1 METLR
6 VGTDTIRL
14 AVTSRDT
21 DGALVAAEVRIP
33 AGGGPP
39 VLHRHAPHE
48 VYRVEAGE
56 LAVYVE
62 GGDGA
67 VARILATPGDVVHI
81 PSGRAH
87 TVRNESGAD
96 AQAYVVFTPGAQIED
111 FVRAA
116 AGVGGDGPPAM
127 DAVLALAERHG
138 VQITGPLDRAS

>member
-21 DGALVAAEVRIP
+21 DGALLAAEVRIP

-39 VLHRHAPHE
+39 ALHRHAPQE

-62 GGDGA
+62 DGDGS
-67 VARILATPGDVVHI
+67 VARIVAMPGDVVHI
-81 PSGRAH
+81 PGGRAH
-87 TVRNESGAD
+87 TVRNESGAEV
-96 AQAYVVFTPGAQIED
+96 QAYVVFTPGAQMED

-116 AGVGGDGPPAM
+116 AGLGAGGPPAM

-138 VQITGPLDRAS
+138 VQIMGPLDPAS